1 MNDGMPMRVTP
12 KAVRRPSAPHA
23 SQGQNDGDRAGHR
36 QIGDVHV
43 VGLQR
48 EEREHDRGG
57 VGDRANGEID
67 LGGEDDEGQT
77 DGHDRGDRH
86 LLKDILQIADRGE
99 ARTRNAE
106 EADEHDQG
114 DEGRDV
120 AQLIAQEIA
129 QVKGACGSDLSAL
142 HIHFQT

>member
-1 MNDGMPMRVTP
+1 MKDGMPMRVTP

-43 VGLQR
+43 VRLQR
-48 EEREHDRGG
+48 EEGEHDRGR
-57 VGDRANGEID
+57 VGDRADGEID
-67 LGGEDDEGQT
+67 LGREDDEGEA
-77 DGHDRGDRH
+77 DGHDRRDRH
-86 LLKDILQIADRGE
+86 LLEDILQIAERGE
-99 ARTRNAE
+99 ARARDAE

-129 QVKGACGSDLSAL
+129 QA
-142 HIHFQT
+142 